1 MGMPEND
8 EPLLGSDRLKGI
20 LFGNYTPLEINAALT
35 PLEQSLSNEE
45 SVATWKAIGESLY
58 GIHRKPSVKI
68 RCLRP
73 FA

>member
-8 EPLLGSDRLKGI
+8 EALLGSDRLKGI

-45 SVATWKAIGESLY
+45 SATWKAIGEFFHAS
-58 GIHRKPSVKI
+58 IPSRI
-68 RCLRP
+68 QAREDLQ
-73 FA
+73 AAG